1 MRKPPLID
9 FVFYLSSEWSRFHR
23 PGMIR
28 ALAAAIKPGGGKIL
42 CIDNPVCLTT
52 GRWHRPVR
60 WRAWRRQTV
69 RLRQIDEN
77 LYLYDAHILLHDR
90 LAARIPGVSALNRR
104 LLRMQVQQQLHC
116 LHMGAGQLVS
126 WFHFPTFQHYAGMLG
141 EQLRVYE
148 CYDEHAEIPGLR
160 KSTQDLYRRL
170 ENRLLRKVDVV
181 VTTSTPLQIAK
192 SRQHAQ
198 VWCSHNAADVD
209 YFSQVQTAAIT
220 PAAELAAVA
229 RPIIGYLGTIHEHT
243 DLELLT
249 AVATARPQWTL
260 LMIGPLQKG
269 LAASTLRRLQGLSNV
284 IMKGWI
290 AQDELLAWL
299 KCIDVCVIPYK
310 AQARFNHF
318 VNPNKLH
325 EYTAMG
331 KPIVAT
337 PGTDVSTHEHLITI
351 AQTPAEFVTAIEA
364 AYRDDSPARSRE
376 RLAFAQEN
384 SWQRRAENIVD
395 RLSELFTARAG
406 LRPK

>member
-1 MRKPPLID
+1 MH
-9 FVFYLSSEWSRFHR
+9 FVFYLSSEWNRFHR

-28 ALAAAIKPGGGKIL
+28 ALAAAIKPAGGKIL

-52 GRWHRPVR
+52 ARWHRPAR
-60 WRAWRRQTV
+60 WRAWRQQTG
-69 RLRQIDEN
+69 RLRQIEEN

-90 LAARIPGVSALNRR
+90 LAAHLPGASTLNRR
-104 LLRMQVQQQLHC
+104 LLRKQIQRQLQG
-116 LHMGAGQLVS
+116 LHMDTGQLIS
-126 WFHFPTFQHYAGMLG
+126 WFHFPTFQHYAGMLD

-148 CYDEHAEIPGLR
+148 CYDEHSEIPGLR
-160 KSTQDLYRRL
+160 KSTRSLYRRL
-170 ENRLLRKVDVV
+170 EDRLLRKVDVV

-209 YFSQVQTAAIT
+209 YFSQVQATTIVPAIALNAA
-220 PAAELAAVA
+220 P

-243 DLELLT
+243 DLDLLA

-269 LAASTLRRLQGLSNV
+269 LAANTLQRLQGLPNV

-290 AQDELLAWL
+290 AQEELLSWL

-337 PGTDVSTHEHLITI
+337 PGTDVSTHAHLITI
-351 AQTPAEFVTAIEA
+351 ARTPAEFVAAIEA
-364 AYRDDSPARSRE
+364 AYRDDSPARIRE

-384 SWQRRAENIVD
+384 SWQRRAENIIE
-395 RLSELFTARAG
+395 RLSDLFAARG
-406 LRPK
+406 RSDLK